1 MMSAGSRATPMHRW
15 RTAVWIL
22 LAACTACKPSPFALV
37 PVSGTVLLDGKPLT
51 GGAISFQ
58 PIVAGKG
65 VNGGPGSTA
74 RIGAEGRYSLAT
86 VRGQPGA
93 VVAKHR
99 VKIYSFSPESPRV
112 EDGASAAKREL
123 VPARYNYHSDVTFDV
138 PAGGTEKADFSI
150 PAK

>member
-1 MMSAGSRATPMHRW
+1 M
-15 RTAVWIL
+15 
-22 LAACTACKPSPFALV
+22 

-51 GGAISFQ
+51 GGVINFQ
-58 PIVAGKG
+58 PIVTGKG

-112 EDGASAAKREL
+112 EDGASATKREL
-123 VPARYNYHSDVTFDV
+123 VPARYNYNSDVTFDV